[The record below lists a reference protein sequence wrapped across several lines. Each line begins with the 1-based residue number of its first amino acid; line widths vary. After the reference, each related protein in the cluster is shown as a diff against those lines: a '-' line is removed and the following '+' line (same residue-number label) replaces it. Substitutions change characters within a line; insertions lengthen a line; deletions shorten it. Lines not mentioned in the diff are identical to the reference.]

1 MHIKG
6 GSPCEYPHTILLR
19 SFLQSIGF
27 PLSSASPTY
36 EDNQGTIKLIR
47 THRLTDTVRH
57 HAVKIAWLN
66 EHYLNNNLKMAN
78 TKTMLMLV
86 DCNTK
91 PVNRSQLYNQISYV
105 IGQHFYPPPSSQH
118 FHDLQ
123 LDTYSWYQRQASITK
138 KTSSST
144 TDFSS
149 SIPG

>member
-1 MHIKG
+1 
-6 GSPCEYPHTILLR
+6 
-19 SFLQSIGF
+19 
-27 PLSSASPTY
+27 
-36 EDNQGTIKLIR
+36 
-47 THRLTDTVRH
+47 
-57 HAVKIAWLN
+57 
-66 EHYLNNNLKMAN
+66 MAN

-105 IGQHFYPPPSSQH
+105 IGQRFYPPPSSQH

-123 LDTYSWYQRQASITK
+123 LDTYSWYQRQAYITK

-144 TDFSS
+144 TDFST